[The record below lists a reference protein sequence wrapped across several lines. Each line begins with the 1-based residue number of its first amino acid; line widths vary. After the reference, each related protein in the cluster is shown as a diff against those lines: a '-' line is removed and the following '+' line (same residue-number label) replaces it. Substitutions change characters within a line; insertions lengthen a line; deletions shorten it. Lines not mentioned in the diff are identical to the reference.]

1 MARYIFAPNTRRA
14 FLAQAGLGLLVIAA
28 GCPTDSPKDPDDDP
42 DTGDTG
48 ETGDSGADSETGAET
63 GAETG
68 GETGDTDTSDPSE
81 TGDTAGVEEDPWGP
95 EPTDCAE
102 PNAETGTGPFYRE
115 GAPERTAINPFDE
128 DGTKIRVYFRVVNTA
143 CAPIAGCLIEV
154 WHCAPEAAYDMSSDD
169 YRFYG
174 VQTTGADGRG
184 FIETIRPPV
193 YVDDA
198 GAHKPHIHFQFTVA
212 GYRKT
217 AFQCL
222 FLEDGVGPDER
233 NPVLELVEGPD
244 GVYTDSV
251 VFVLAEDTPPA

>member
-1 MARYIFAPNTRRA
+1 MARFILAPNTRRA
-14 FLAQAGLGLLVIAA
+14 FLAQAGMGLLVLAA
-28 GCPTDSPKDPDDDP
+28 GCPDDGSKEPDP
-42 DTGDTG
+42 DTGGAGDTGDSEIDG
-48 ETGDSGADSETGAET
+48 ETGGDTGGETGGDTGAET
-63 GAETG
+63 GDADTG
-68 GETGDTDTSDPSE
+68 GAGE

-95 EPTDCAE
+95 APTDCAE
-102 PNAETGTGPFYRE
+102 ANAETGTGPFYRA
-115 GAPERTAINPFDE
+115 GMPERTALNPFGE
-128 DGTKIRVYFRVVNTA
+128 DGTPIRVYFRVVNTS

-174 VQTTGADGRG
+174 LQHTDAEGKG

-198 GAHKPHIHFQFTVA
+198 GSHKPHIHFQFTVD

-222 FLEDGVGPDER
+222 FIEDGVSPDER
-233 NPVLELVEGPD
+233 NPVLELVAGAD
-244 GVYTDSV
+244 GVYTESV
-251 VFVLAEDTPPA
+251 VFVLAEVGA